1 MVDPPVEET
10 FLSNGRV
17 QDDEVNVDLRHNHVQ
32 LLLHKI
38 DVTSATR
45 IASNQDLEV
54 RKHGN
59 T

>member
-1 MVDPPVEET
+1 MDDPPAKET
-10 FLSNGRV
+10 FLSNGRGR
-17 QDDEVNVDLRHNHVQ
+17 DDELNVDLRHNHVQ